1 MSGPR
6 IAVALFGPQGRGSF
20 NESGWAGVQ
29 RARAT
34 GLAVDAHWIEPLEA
48 EARAAE
54 LRRICE
60 QGLDLLVAH
69 GGQGDAPVSMLSADF
84 PDTRFAITQ
93 GGFVSANTA
102 AYEVL
107 QEQSAFLAGVFAGLS
122 SRAGVVGHLSGEKV
136 RPGLK
141 GRAAFADG
149 VRASGRECRFVTL
162 FCGQQHDTELA
173 YRAGCAL
180 HGEGVDI
187 VFAMIDGGRDGLSRA
202 CRELSMRQ
210 IGNVIDWV
218 ARDPA
223 VFIASAWADS
233 GRCISDAIA
242 DFTQERFRPG
252 TRSVRGLSSP
262 EHVRLIIEE
271 ASARAHAG
279 ALSAWTA
286 RLLSGEYEPSLVY
299 EGPELACP

>member
-20 NESGWAGVQ
+20 NESGWAGVL

-34 GLAVDAHWIEPLEA
+34 GLAVEAHWVEPLDA

-60 QGLDLLVAH
+60 QGIDLLVAH
-69 GGQGDAPVSMLSADF
+69 GGQGDAPVSMMSGDF
-84 PDTRFAITQ
+84 PETRFAITQ
-93 GGFVSANTA
+93 GGFVSSNTA

-122 SRAGVVGHLSGEKV
+122 SRTGVVGHLSGEKV

-149 VRASGRECRFVTL
+149 LKASGRECRFVTL
-162 FCGQQHDTELA
+162 FCGQQHDPELA

-180 HGEGVDI
+180 HREGVDI

-202 CRELSMRQ
+202 CRELPMRQ

-218 ARDPA
+218 ARDPQ
-223 VFIASAWADS
+223 VFIASAFADS
-233 GRCISDAIA
+233 GRGISDAVA
-242 DFTQERFRPG
+242 DFMQQRFRPG
-252 TRSVRGLSSP
+252 TTVVHGLSSP
-262 EHVRLIIEE
+262 DHVRLIIEE
-271 ASARAHAG
+271 AVALEHADV
-279 ALSAWTA
+279 LSAWTA
-286 RLLSGEYEPSLVY
+286 RLLSGDYQPSLDY
-299 EGPELACP
+299 DGPELAWP